1 MADAMQGEPTCGSAK
16 RERAKKGP
24 IGDVS
29 TGTVPTGTVPTGTVP
44 AGTVPTG
51 TVIAGGSHHVVQVRA
66 VRRDGWTAARRTAF
80 LAVLAT
86 TCNVTMSAAKV
97 GMSRTTAQALR
108 QRDPAFAARWAA
120 ALASGYDRL
129 EEGLL
134 AVTIAGLQG
143 AGAGGA
149 GAGGDD
155 QGDDVVGAPV
165 EFDASEKGGEKGGG
179 LSPSPLLSP
188 SSVDRLGMGSGI
200 VPLAS
205 MQAVQVA
212 LALLNRHRAG
222 AGQAG
227 AKRGAHRRATP
238 SETNAAIAK
247 KLDSLARRLRAAS
260 KGGDA

>member
-1 MADAMQGEPTCGSAK
+1 MVDARQGGRTRGSAK

-24 IGDVS
+24 VGDVPAG
-29 TGTVPTGTVPTGTVP
+29 TVPAGTVPT
-44 AGTVPTG
+44 GTVPTG

-143 AGAGGA
+143 AGAGG
-149 GAGGDD
+149 DD
-155 QGDDVVGAPV
+155 QDASGDDVVGAPV
-165 EFDASEKGGEKGGG
+165 EFDASAKGGENGCGLSPQ

>member
-1 MADAMQGEPTCGSAK
+1 MLGGGMADAMQGEPTCGSAK

-29 TGTVPTGTVPTGTVP
+29 TGTVPTGTVP

-143 AGAGGA
+143 AGAGG
-149 GAGGDD
+149 DD
-155 QGDDVVGAPV
+155 QDASGDDVVGAPV